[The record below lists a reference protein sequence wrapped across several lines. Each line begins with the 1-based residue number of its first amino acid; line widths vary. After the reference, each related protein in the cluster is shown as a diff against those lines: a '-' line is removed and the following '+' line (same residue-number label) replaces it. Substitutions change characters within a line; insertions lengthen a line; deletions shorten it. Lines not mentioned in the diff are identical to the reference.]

1 VLARY
6 APVAQAAAISSVVT
20 LPYQAD
26 ASNVENIGDLLRA
39 INDAMR
45 T

>member
-1 VLARY
+1 VLTRY
-6 APVAQAAAISSVVT
+6 APIAQAAAIFSVVT
-20 LPYQAD
+20 LAYQAD
-26 ASNVENIGDLLRA
+26 ASKVETIGDLLRA